1 MTSKQVFDQRIKR
14 LLDQHLKKLHKRV
27 KKAQAQL
34 DDATRHLEEH
44 CRERLSEEAI
54 LEL

>member
-1 MTSKQVFDQRIKR
+1 MTQKQVFDQRIKR

-44 CRERLSEEAI
+44 RRERSSGESI